1 MAKRKKG
8 PKRSIWPWFGVFA
21 LLLLTGYLTFW
32 LVAKRRET
40 FPEKEIKELKQ
51 PPIITEALAKYKP
64 KIAIIID
71 DLGYD
76 RHIAQKFLELDIPL
90 TYSILPFSQHG
101 KAIARKVWANGQV
114 VMLHLPMEANN
125 YSKMNP
131 EDGFLFLS
139 MDRETLLEHLK
150 RDLDDIPYIKG
161 VNNHLGSK
169 FTQSPLHMK
178 WVLMEIKRRN
188 LFFVDSMTT
197 GLSKG
202 FSIAQNMGIKTVQ
215 RDVFLDNIKEPSAIR
230 AQISQLVDIAERRGF
245 GVAIG
250 HPHLVTYQVL
260 KESIPELKERVELVP
275 VSQLFH

>member
-1 MAKRKKG
+1 MAKRKKR
-8 PKRSIWPWFGVFA
+8 PKRGIWPWFGVFV
-21 LLLLTGYLTFW
+21 LLLFTGYLTFW
-32 LVAKRRET
+32 LVTKRRET
-40 FPEKEIKELKQ
+40 IPEKKIKEVKH
-51 PPIITEALAKYKP
+51 PPIITEAFVKYKP

-76 RHIAQKFLELDIPL
+76 RHIAEEFLELDIPL
-90 TYSILPFSQHG
+90 TYSILPFSHHG
-101 KAIARKVWANGQV
+101 KAIARKAWANGQV

-139 MDRETLLEHLK
+139 MDRETLLKHLK
-150 RDLDDIPYIKG
+150 RDLDDVPYIKG

-197 GLSKG
+197 GSSKG
-202 FSIAQNMGIKTVQ
+202 FSIAQNMGVKTVQ
-215 RDVFLDNIKEPSAIR
+215 RGVFLDNIKEPSAIR
-230 AQISQLVDIAERRGF
+230 TQISQLVEIAQKRGF

-250 HPHLVTYQVL
+250 HPHPVTYQVL
-260 KESIPELKERVELVP
+260 KESIPELKEKVELVP
-275 VSQLFH
+275 ISQLVH